1 MFDYSHVKDLSNRN
15 RIIATEAIGLKPNI
29 SAISAKLKGVVG
41 VMGEW
46 VSERV
51 KPQPSMALINYGYSL
66 RDINKIAYSDVS
78 GTVIS
83 MPRGLRSNMPVYV
96 SELIPMVEYCETL
109 ERDILRPF
117 SVWVSLRKAAP
128 LSLKDSTNITELK
141 NYKQVSVDGFRQKIS
156 ELIDPAQR
164 TDKVQ
169 MSRLY
174 PSLGSLEDSW
184 KASNSLIARYM
195 NTKPKNIIKL
205 TEDISKNILF
215 IVKQLEEMGEAE
227 KLAPTSVAIMANLCY
242 AMAAGVEFYGFVGQL
257 LRELSVVANNNNVE
271 LKKVIE
277 SAAKERTKLKM
288 ATESFVKPPK
298 TGIEIGGIWYDYRS
312 LSEIAGDSGT
322 DLYDIKDVSWIFE
335 YVDRST
341 VEDIAPTDDAHI
353 IAVSL
358 GGTMYPLTGLPY
370 LKASEIAGV
379 STVKI
384 ARIAAEDLK

>member
-15 RIIATEAIGLKPNI
+15 IMIATEAISLKPNI

-51 KPQPSMALINYGYSL
+51 KPQPSMAMINYGYSL
-66 RDINKIAYSDVS
+66 RDINKITYSDVS
-78 GTVIS
+78 TTPIS

-96 SELIPMVEYCETL
+96 ASLVPMVEFCETL
-109 ERDILRPF
+109 ERDVLRPF
-117 SVWVSLRKAAP
+117 SIWVSIRKAAP

-141 NYKQVSVDGFRQKIS
+141 GYKQVNVDGFRQKIN
-156 ELIDPAQR
+156 ELIDPSAR
-164 TDKVQ
+164 VDKVP

-174 PSLGSLEDSW
+174 PSLGSLEDTW
-184 KASNSLIARYM
+184 KASNSLITRYM

-205 TEDISKNILF
+205 TEEISKNILF
-215 IVKQLEEMGEAE
+215 IVNQLEEMGEAE
-227 KLAPTSVAIMANLCY
+227 KLAPASVAIMANLCY
-242 AMAAGVEFYGFVGQL
+242 SMAAGVEFYGMVGQL
-257 LRELSVVANNNNVE
+257 LRELSVVCNNNNVE

-277 SAAKERTKLKM
+277 SAAKERSKLKM

-298 TGIEIGGIWYDYRS
+298 QGIEIGGIWYDYAS
-312 LSEIAGDSGT
+312 LSEVAKESGS
-322 DLYDIKDVSWIFE
+322 DLYGIEDVSWIFE
-335 YVDRST
+335 YVDRDT
-341 VEDIAPTDDAHI
+341 IEDIEATNDGLI

-370 LKASEIAGV
+370 LKAAEKAGLSSV
-379 STVKI
+379 NI